1 MLGRCT
7 DELHLTP
14 VDQVVQLRPQF
25 HHIDA
30 QTELER
36 RQSREPIAARSADPR
51 AIHMTVKPTVDG
63 EEETTDTM
71 AERIR
76 AVQEELWR
84 KLKFV
89 DEDSIE
95 AWELFNDSLFVE
107 NTEIIPQL
115 VSSMTGSEYLDTI
128 SAPRAPA
135 KLARLSKLRNKA

>member
-36 RQSREPIAARSADPR
+36 RQSREPIVARSADPR

-76 AVQEELWR
+76 AVQEEPWR

>member
-36 RQSREPIAARSADPR
+36 RQSREPTAARSADPR
-51 AIHMTVKPTVDG
+51 AIHMTVKSTGDG

-76 AVQEELWR
+76 AVQEEPWR

-89 DEDSIE
+89 DEDSME
-95 AWELFNDSLFVE
+95 AWELYNNSFFVE
-107 NTEIIPQL
+107 GGETLPQL
-115 VSSMTGSEYLDTI
+115 ISSMTGSEYLDSI

-135 KLARLSKLRNKA
+135 KLAKLNKLRNKA